1 MDILDKFSKELV
13 SSLKKIFDSVKEYK
27 STITKKEKLWW
38 NLTEIKCR
46 WCQIFGSVFAE
57 L

>member
-27 STITKKEKLWW
+27 STITKKEKLW
-38 NLTEIKCR
+38 
-46 WCQIFGSVFAE
+46 
-57 L
+57 